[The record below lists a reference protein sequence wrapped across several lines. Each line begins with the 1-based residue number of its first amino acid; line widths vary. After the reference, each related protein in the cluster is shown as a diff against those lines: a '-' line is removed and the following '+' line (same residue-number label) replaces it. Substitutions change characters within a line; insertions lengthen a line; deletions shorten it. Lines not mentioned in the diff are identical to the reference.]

1 MVGVYRH
8 ALCQRLFNSL
18 RPFIAKTCVQSVLRD
33 GIRRG
38 QLVIDDCDGTHTYGE
53 YDSSDKQAR
62 IVSIRVVN
70 EDFYAR
76 VYLRHDLGCAWDFSY
91 CSPLAV

>member
-1 MVGVYRH
+1 MQ
-8 ALCQRLFNSL
+8 A
-18 RPFIAKTCVQSVLRD
+18 VLRD

-91 CSPLAV
+91 CFATRGLTVFPSSLRGVHVR